1 MVIIGNKLLYNYE
14 RVLDIVGLLFINIII
29 RIESVIRVNYF
40 IRIFFKEFFK
50 YMFFGILLNDI
61 F

>member
-29 RIESVIRVNYF
+29 RIESVICVNYF